1 MLHDTKARNP
11 RGVSGVAV
19 RGAFTIVA
27 VLLSTAGCSEPANSR
42 PQNGPTALPGA
53 GSGPMT
59 GDVQDA
65 FLQWPLPPG
74 AEAYGDIDGR
84 HLLEYVVEQ
93 VEISRRYRDQGHPKY
108 WGRIIGTSADAESA
122 DWVAAQFD
130 EIGLS
135 DVHIQSFDLQPQ
147 WMPQSWEV
155 SVTSSE
161 TTLKVETAQPVYR
174 ATGTPPGGLDLEA
187 VYVGLGSEADFIGRD
202 VEGKAVF
209 AHSMF
214 GVMDDGA
221 LPRADARGAAA
232 VFDVHM
238 LPGNMRYQAY
248 PKNTTVPTFTVGG
261 EDGIAVRDLIA
272 AAPPGQ
278 PLRVHVRMDIEMV
291 PDLQTAIVWGTLPGA
306 TDETIYIMAHRDG
319 WFDASGDNASGVA
332 SMIGLA
338 EHYARIPQA
347 ERRRT
352 IIFLGIDGHHNSGEG
367 SGVGRQWM
375 ADNRE
380 DLFAKTAL
388 VINAEHPSTVQTSV
402 RPRYLRR
409 DEIIWANTYTAQ
421 QWYAGGPSR
430 PELNAIAVAAFRE
443 FGVSFY
449 LDPNA
454 RPPAG
459 DLGRLYRFVP
469 GVATSDFYHYFHTDL
484 ETPETVPWTGLEAST
499 RAYARIVDEVNKL
512 DLSVLQRPEEPT
524 P

>member
-1 MLHDTKARNP
+1 M
-11 RGVSGVAV
+11 
-19 RGAFTIVA
+19 
-27 VLLSTAGCSEPANSR
+27 
-42 PQNGPTALPGA
+42 
-53 GSGPMT
+53 
-59 GDVQDA
+59 
-65 FLQWPLPPG
+65 
-74 AEAYGDIDGR
+74 
-84 HLLEYVVEQ
+84 
-93 VEISRRYRDQGHPKY
+93 
-108 WGRIIGTSADAESA
+108 
-122 DWVAAQFD
+122 AAKFD
-130 EIGLS
+130 DIGLS

-155 SVTSSE
+155 SVTSGE
-161 TTLKVETAQPVYR
+161 TTLNVETAQPVYR
-174 ATGTPPGGLDLEA
+174 ATGTPPGGLDLEG

-209 AHSMF
+209 AYSMF
-214 GVMDDGA
+214 GVRDDGA

-319 WFDASGDNASGVA
+319 SFDASGDNASGVA

-380 DLFAKTAL
+380 ELFAKTAL

-430 PELNAIAVAAFRE
+430 PELNTIAVAAFRE

>member
-1 MLHDTKARNP
+1 MLHETRTKGR
-11 RGVSGVAV
+11 RSLSGVAV
-19 RGAFTIVA
+19 QGAFTIVA
-27 VLLSTAGCSEPANSR
+27 VVLSSAGCSEPAESVA
-42 PQNGPTALPGA
+42 QEGLTTLASA
-53 GSGPMT
+53 GSGAMT

-74 AEAYGDIDGR
+74 AEAYADIDGR
-84 HLLEYVVEQ
+84 RLLEYVVEQ
-93 VEISRRYRDQGHPKY
+93 AQISRRYRDQGHPKY
-108 WGRIIGTSADAESA
+108 WGRIIGTSGDAESA
-122 DWVAAQFD
+122 EWLAAKFD

-135 DVHIQSFDLQPQ
+135 EVHIQSFDLQPQ

-155 SVTSSE
+155 SVTAGE
-161 TTLKVETAQPVYR
+161 KTLEVESAQPVYR
-174 ATGTPPGGLDLEA
+174 STGTPPGGLELEV

-202 VEGKAVF
+202 VEGKAAF
-209 AHSMF
+209 SHSMF
-214 GVMDDGA
+214 GVRDDGA
-221 LPRADARGAAA
+221 LPRADAHGAAA
-232 VFDVHM
+232 IFDVHM

-278 PLRVHVRMDIEMV
+278 PPRVHVRMDVEMV

-332 SMIGLA
+332 SMIGVA
-338 EHYARIPQA
+338 EHYARIVQS
-347 ERRRT
+347 ERPRT

-367 SGVGRQWM
+367 SAVGGRWL
-375 ADNRE
+375 AENRE
-380 DLFAKTAL
+380 ELFSKTAL
-388 VINAEHPSTVQTSV
+388 VINAEHPSTVQTSA

-430 PELNAIAVAAFRE
+430 PELQEIAVNAFRE

-459 DLGRLYRFVP
+459 DLSRVFRFVP

>member
-1 MLHDTKARNP
+1 MLNDTKARNP
-11 RGVSGVAV
+11 RSLSGVAV

-27 VLLSTAGCSEPANSR
+27 VLLSTAGCSEPANSG
-42 PQNGPTALPGA
+42 PQNSLTALPGE
-53 GSGPMT
+53 GSGLMT

-122 DWVAAQFD
+122 DWVAAKFD

-238 LPGNMRYQAY
+238 LPGNC
-248 PKNTTVPTFTVGG
+248 
-261 EDGIAVRDLIA
+261 
-272 AAPPGQ
+272 
-278 PLRVHVRMDIEMV
+278 
-291 PDLQTAIVWGTLPGA
+291 A
-306 TDETIYIMAHRDG
+306 T
-319 WFDASGDNASGVA
+319 
-332 SMIGLA
+332 
-338 EHYARIPQA
+338 
-347 ERRRT
+347 RRT
-352 IIFLGIDGHHNSGEG
+352 
-367 SGVGRQWM
+367 
-375 ADNRE
+375 
-380 DLFAKTAL
+380 
-388 VINAEHPSTVQTSV
+388 
-402 RPRYLRR
+402 RR
-409 DEIIWANTYTAQ
+409 TQ
-421 QWYAGGPSR
+421 PSR
-430 PELNAIAVAAFRE
+430 PLPWVGRTGPPCGISSRPRRQ
-443 FGVSFY
+443 VSRY
-449 LDPNA
+449 VCMCEWTSRWSLTYRPRSSGA
-454 RPPAG
+454 RCRARQMRRSTSWPIGTGGSMPPA
-459 DLGRLYRFVP
+459 
-469 GVATSDFYHYFHTDL
+469 T
-484 ETPETVPWTGLEAST
+484 T
-499 RAYARIVDEVNKL
+499 RRA
-512 DLSVLQRPEEPT
+512 
-524 P
+524 